1 MRNRIL
7 IASILALCLML
18 GGCSMYEGR
27 YSHVVPHQLR
37 SVQNQSQTLRAR
49 SIEELCAVLDSL
61 VGSATSNAAI
71 YIERI
76 AEEDLENTLLSAA
89 EYMRSE
95 SPMGTFALEDIS
107 LEVGTNRGRTVVA
120 AELTF
125 NRSAVEIRQIIT
137 AGDIAQARQEVA
149 NALIACRPRLAL
161 HILEYQDT
169 DFTQMVA
176 DLSRENIQNVMERP
190 HVAEEAFGVGSSRV
204 VELNFAYENSRDA
217 LRAMQ
222 SEVQPIFNA
231 ANLYVSGDA
240 EDRQKYSHLYAFL
253 MERFDYTFE
262 TSITPAYSLLMH
274 GVGDGRTFA
283 YVYAAMCRNAGLAC
297 DVITGTRNG
306 EPWTWNR
313 IEYDENE
320 YYVDLIR
327 SSHSGIFRAMRPG
340 EMTGYVW
347 DYSQLSAPEAPTAPE
362 EQTEN

>member
-1 MRNRIL
+1 MKNRVL
-7 IASILALCLML
+7 IFSLLAFSLLL
-18 GGCSMYEGR
+18 SGCSMYEGR
-27 YSHVVPHQLR
+27 YSHVVPHQLQ

-49 SIEELCAVLDSL
+49 SAEELCAVLDSL
-61 VGSATSNAAI
+61 VASTTSNAAI
-71 YIERI
+71 YIEHI
-76 AEEDLENTLLSAA
+76 DEEDLQTVLLSTA

-95 SPMGTFALEDIS
+95 SPLGTFALENIS
-107 LEVGTNRGRTVVA
+107 LEPGTNRGRTAVA

-125 NRSAVEIRQIIT
+125 NRSAVEIRQMIT
-137 AGDIAQARQEVA
+137 VGDISQARTEVE

-161 HILEYQDT
+161 LILEYQDT

-176 DLSRENIQNVMERP
+176 DLSRGNIQNIMEQP
-190 HVAEEAFGVGSSRV
+190 HVAEEVFGTGSSRV
-204 VELNFAYENSRDA
+204 VELNFSFENSRDA

-222 SEVQPIFNA
+222 AQVQPIFNA
-231 ANLYVSGDA
+231 ANLYVSGDT

-274 GVGDGRTFA
+274 GVGDSRTFA
-283 YVYAAMCRNAGLAC
+283 YVYAAMCRNAGLPC
-297 DVITGTRNG
+297 DVVTGTRNG
-306 EPWTWNR
+306 DPWIWNR
-313 IEYDENE
+313 IVYDENE

-347 DYSQLSAPEAPTAPE
+347 DYSQLSSPETPTAPE
-362 EQTEN
+362 EQTKN